1 MFTIEGVERL
11 LGTDALASSGWLL
24 LRAVQSREGAHVC
37 ALVELVPSKRS
48 MKSALGMLAPIFA
61 SRLSTDSD
69 AGMVRGTS
77 SFLFASEEREVGV
90 IARRDRITFVLVAP
104 ASSPSVQ
111 GDLAACEVVDGLLAE
126 ATKIMDKIALASAI
140 PIDLSKLPASWLS
153 TRGKPKQRLD
163 PDDYDDEDSESDS
176 DSLDERPLPPMTRKE
191 WHQQLEGIAR
201 AIGESPVAFREGIE
215 AQILARKSTAFVRKK
230 R

>member
-201 AIGESPVAFREGIE
+201 AIGESPVAFRVCIL
-215 AQILARKSTAFVRKK
+215 AQILARKSTSLVRKK